1 MKTFLYIF
9 LQILFAGNI
18 WMCVAT
24 TNNSVANSR
33 ISSPNFITDFKSYE
47 NQCKTSSGKNKPPI
61 DSSIVEIILY
71 LLH

>member
-18 WMCVAT
+18 WICVA

-33 ISSPNFITDFKSYE
+33 ISCPNFITDCKSYE
-47 NQCKTSSGKNKPPI
+47 NQGKTSSGKNKPPI
-61 DSSIVEIILY
+61 DSSIVDIILY